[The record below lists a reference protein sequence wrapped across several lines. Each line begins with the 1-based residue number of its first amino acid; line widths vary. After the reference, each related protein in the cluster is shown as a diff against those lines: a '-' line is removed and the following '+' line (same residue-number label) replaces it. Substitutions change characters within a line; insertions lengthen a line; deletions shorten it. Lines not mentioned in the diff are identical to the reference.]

1 MSFFQSF
8 SALGYSAINLVL
20 VSLVILV
27 IAWRGLGLH
36 KRHWIFSVVLL
47 LVGGAAFFYATIF
60 LADQN
65 RKLNEAIR
73 QEGGLKREYPENR
86 P

>member
-20 VSLVILV
+20 LSLVILV
-27 IAWRGLGLH
+27 VVWRGLGFH
-36 KRHWIFSVVLL
+36 KRHWIFSAVLVL
-47 LVGGAAFFYATIF
+47 IFCVGFVFATHF

-65 RKLNEAIR
+65 RMLNEAIR
-73 QEGGLKREYPENR
+73 DEGGLKRDFPKNEP
-86 P
+86 